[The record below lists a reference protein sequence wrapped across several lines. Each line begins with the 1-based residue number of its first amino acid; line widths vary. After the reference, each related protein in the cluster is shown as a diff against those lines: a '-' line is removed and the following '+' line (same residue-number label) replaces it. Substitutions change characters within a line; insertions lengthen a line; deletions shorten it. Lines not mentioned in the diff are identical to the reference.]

1 MLIMRMT
8 QMTSRTFEALDT
20 ALCVFCVFKFCAFK
34 LNARAAEVQAGEKQV
49 FISYSLK
56 IKI

>member
-1 MLIMRMT
+1 MLIMRIAQT
-8 QMTSRTFEALDT
+8 TSRTEALDA
-20 ALCVFCVFKFCAFK
+20 ALCVFCAFK

>member
-1 MLIMRMT
+1 MLIMRMM
-8 QMTSRTFEALDT
+8 QSRTFEALNA

-34 LNARAAEVQAGEKQV
+34 LNARAAKVQAGEKQV

>member
-8 QMTSRTFEALDT
+8 QTTSRTEALDA

-34 LNARAAEVQAGEKQV
+34 LNARAAKVQAGEKQV